1 MVGVDKN
8 KLSDLFK
15 KKDDKEEKK
24 KKAKEALSR
33 MKTTAKKKPAKKSIK
48 KSYKQT
54 APGVYGAKPSKE
66 KLAAAKAS
74 KERAEAA
81 AKAKASKEKAV
92 MHSKTHQDLINVAY
106 KAADELKIAPWVL
119 LRAAKWGHLTDDRGK
134 KYDGP
139 MIDEIDTLEP
149 AQKAALKKVLGL

>member
-15 KKDDKEEKK
+15 KKDDKD
-24 KKAKEALSR
+24 KAKKVKS
-33 MKTTAKKKPAKKSIK
+33 TKKKPPITVKKSVK
-48 KSYKQT
+48 KDYKQT
-54 APGVYGAKPSKE
+54 APGVYGTKPSKE

-74 KERAEAA
+74 KERAEAT
-81 AKAKASKEKAV
+81 AKAKSSKEKDL

-119 LRAAKWGHLTDDRGK
+119 LRAAKWGHFTDDRGK

-139 MIDEIDTLEP
+139 MIDDIDTLED
-149 AQKAALKKVLGL
+149 AQKVALKKVLGL